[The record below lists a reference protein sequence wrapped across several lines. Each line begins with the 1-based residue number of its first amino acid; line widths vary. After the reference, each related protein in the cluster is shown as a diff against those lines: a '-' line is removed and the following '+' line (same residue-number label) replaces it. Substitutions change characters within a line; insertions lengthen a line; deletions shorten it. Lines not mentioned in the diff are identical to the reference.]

1 VQTLV
6 AVAVLLT
13 AAVLSVVLRRRKP
26 DAPAQAQGVVPHQ
39 VDRSDFDATQ
49 KNWLV
54 AIFQQQLLQIN
65 LGLCDLQRLV
75 RSPLLTYGQH
85 WQSAVIRKC

>member
-49 KNWLV
+49 KK
-54 AIFQQQLLQIN
+54 I
-65 LGLCDLQRLV
+65 GLSQF
-75 RSPLLTYGQH
+75 SPLRHVMRAKT
-85 WQSAVIRKC
+85 